1 LVKESLAFIRSV
13 ILKLKEIKM
22 EKRYTDTKSEN
33 PYRFGVLVSNHVE
46 DRFGKDLL
54 CKIVI

>member
-1 LVKESLAFIRSV
+1 
-13 ILKLKEIKM
+13 M